1 VNASFCSES
10 LRRNS
15 STRAVLRHL
24 PREERLLFPIRR
36 GGVPTLSFRVTVAFY
51 ATWLILC
58 RRGHLIDGIA
68 RGLPD
73 DLEEV
78 YRRYAALLKSVIM
91 QVLHSEAEA
100 SEVLQDVFCQVWNHA
115 DHYSAGKGKLANWL
129 CTLARRRAIDR
140 LRQQSAYRRA
150 TKRYKIASRHFE
162 NCLDRLHTV
171 ELQVFDNDLR
181 SLLRQHLSSLPAQQR
196 EMIRLAF
203 FEQRSQREIS
213 RLTNI
218 PLGTVKTRI
227 ELGLRK
233 LSKRLIEKRRK
244 VL

>member
-1 VNASFCSES
+1 MPNG
-10 LRRNS
+10 S
-15 STRAVLRHL
+15 S
-24 PREERLLFPIRR
+24 
-36 GGVPTLSFRVTVAFY
+36 GVEDQ
-51 ATWLILC
+51 
-58 RRGHLIDGIA
+58 HLIDGVS

-73 DLEEV
+73 DLEEL

-91 QVLHSEAEA
+91 RVLHDEAEA
-100 SEVLQDVFCQVWNHA
+100 SEILQDVFCQVWEHA
-115 DHYSAGKGKLANWL
+115 DRYSASKGKLASWL

-150 TKRYKIASRHFE
+150 TKRYEIACRHFE
-162 NCLDRLHTV
+162 NSFDRLHTV
-171 ELQVFDNDLR
+171 ECQVFDNDLR
-181 SLLRQHLSSLPAQQR
+181 SLLRAHLITLPAQQR
-196 EMIRLAF
+196 ELIRLAF

-233 LSKRLIEKRRK
+233 LSKRLIDKRSN